1 MGSLASSPMGL
12 LRSHSR
18 HARSAELPG
27 FASEKTALQLAAPE
41 VGLWLP
47 TGGNMDMVTSVVIVG
62 SGFTGFECARRLAR
76 RLRKTNVDVTIIS
89 PVDYMLYTPLLPDVA
104 GGVVDARF
112 VAIPLAG
119 TLKGV
124 RAIRGRVDRVD
135 LEDHRLQFT
144 DLEQRTRELSWGR
157 LVLTPGS
164 VTRLFD
170 IPGLA
175 QYARGLKST
184 AEALYLRDHVLEQLE
199 LSCLEED
206 AEVAKARRTIV
217 VVGASYSGTELV
229 LQLRALAHAA
239 AKQMNFDPDSVKF
252 LLLDLA
258 EQVMPEVGEKLGAR
272 AMRVL
277 HRRGVDVRLG
287 LTLNEVHPDHV
298 VLSDNSQVDTR
309 TVAWVTG
316 VTAAPLIQTLGLP
329 TEKGRLKVQTDLQV
343 PGHPDVYA
351 AGDAAAVPDLTQ
363 PGKITPP
370 TAQHATRQGK
380 VLARNVAAS
389 LGYGTSKQYKHRNL
403 GLVVDL
409 GPRYAVANPL
419 NIQLSG
425 LPAKFVTRCY
435 HLYAIPR
442 PVNRWAVSLA
452 YLTDILFDRSV
463 VSIGLSSQEDAQF
476 AASEGIPM
484 PKTI

>member
-1 MGSLASSPMGL
+1 M
-12 LRSHSR
+12 
-18 HARSAELPG
+18 E
-27 FASEKTALQLAAPE
+27 T
-41 VGLWLP
+41 
-47 TGGNMDMVTSVVIVG
+47 VTSVVIVG
-62 SGFTGFECARRLAR
+62 SGFTGFECARRLGR
-76 RLRKTNVDVTIIS
+76 RLRKSDVDVTIIS

-112 VAIPLAG
+112 VTIPLAG
-119 TLKGV
+119 TLNGV
-124 RAIRGRVDRVD
+124 RKIRGRVDSVD
-135 LEDHRLQFT
+135 LDQHRLVYT
-144 DLEQRTRELSWGR
+144 DLEQRSRELSWDR

-175 QYARGLKST
+175 QYARGLKSP
-184 AEALYLRDHVLEQLE
+184 AEALYLRDRVLEQLE
-199 LSCLEED
+199 LSTLED
-206 AEVAKARRTIV
+206 DDRLALARRTIV

-229 LQLRALAHAA
+229 LQLRALANAA
-239 AKQMNFDPDSVKF
+239 AKQMNFDPDDVKF

-277 HRRGVDVRLG
+277 RRRGVDVRLG

-298 VLSDNSQVDTR
+298 VLSDDSRIDTH

-316 VTAAPLIQTLGLP
+316 VIAAPLIETLGLP
-329 TEKGRLKVQTDLQV
+329 TEKGRLKVQTDFRV
-343 PGHPDVYA
+343 PGHPEVFA
-351 AGDAAAVPDLTQ
+351 AGDAAAVPDVTQ

-380 VLARNVAAS
+380 VLANNVAAG
-389 LGYGTSKQYKHRNL
+389 LGHGKKRDYKHRNL

-409 GPRYAVANPL
+409 GPHQAVANPL
-419 NIQLSG
+419 GVQLSG
-425 LPAKFVTRCY
+425 FPAKVVTRSY

-442 PVNRWAVSLA
+442 GVNRWAVSMA
-452 YLTDILFDRSV
+452 YLTDALFTRSV
-463 VSIGLSSQEDAQF
+463 VSLGLATQSDAEF
-476 AASEGIPM
+476 STSEGIPL
-484 PKTI
+484 PKTG

>member
-1 MGSLASSPMGL
+1 M
-12 LRSHSR
+12 
-18 HARSAELPG
+18 
-27 FASEKTALQLAAPE
+27 QLVGPE

-47 TGGNMDMVTSVVIVG
+47 TDGNMDMVTSVVIVG

-76 RLRKTNVDVTIIS
+76 RLRKTDVDITIIS

-104 GGVVDARF
+104 GGVVDGRF
-112 VAIPLAG
+112 VTIPLAG
-119 TLKGV
+119 SLRGV
-124 RAIRGRVDRVD
+124 RKIRGRVDSVD
-135 LEDHRLQFT
+135 LAQHRLEFT
-144 DLEQRTRELSWGR
+144 DLEQRPRSLSWDR

-199 LSCLEED
+199 LSTVDED
-206 AEVAKARRTIV
+206 AELARARRTIV
-217 VVGASYSGTELV
+217 VVGASYSGTELI
-229 LQLRALAHAA
+229 LQMRALAYAA
-239 AKQMNFDPDSVKF
+239 AKQMNFDPAEVKF
-252 LLLDLA
+252 ILLDLA

-272 AMRVL
+272 ARKVL

-298 VLSDNSQVDTR
+298 VLSDNSRVDTH

-316 VTAAPLIQTLGLP
+316 VTAAPLIQKLGLP
-329 TEKGRLKVQTDLQV
+329 TEKGRLKVQTDFAV
-343 PGHPDVYA
+343 PGHPDVFA
-351 AGDAAAVPDLTQ
+351 AGDAAAVPDVTQ

-370 TAQHATRQGK
+370 TAQHAIRQGK
-380 VLARNVAAS
+380 VLGNNVAAS
-389 LGYGTSKQYKHRNL
+389 LGRGKKREYKHHDM

-409 GPRYAVANPL
+409 GPHQAVANPL
-419 NIQLSG
+419 KIQLSG
-425 LPAKFVTRCY
+425 FPAKFVTRAY

-442 PVNRWAVSLA
+442 GVNRWAVALA
-452 YLTDILFDRSV
+452 YLTDALFARSI
-463 VSIGLSSQEDAQF
+463 VSLGLSTQSDAAF
-476 AASEGIPM
+476 WTSEGIPL
-484 PKTI
+484 PKIS

>member
-1 MGSLASSPMGL
+1 M
-12 LRSHSR
+12 
-18 HARSAELPG
+18 
-27 FASEKTALQLAAPE
+27 QLAAPE

-47 TGGNMDMVTSVVIVG
+47 PGGNMDMVTSVVIVG

-76 RLRKTNVDVTIIS
+76 RLRKTDVDITIIS

-144 DLEQRTRELSWGR
+144 DLEHRTRELSWDR

-175 QYARGLKST
+175 KYARGLKST

-206 AEVAKARRTIV
+206 AEVAQARRTIV

-239 AKQMNFDPDSVKF
+239 AKQMNFDPESVKF

-272 AMRVL
+272 AQRVL
-277 HRRGVDVRLG
+277 RKRGVDVRLG

-298 VLSDNSQVDTR
+298 ILSDKSR
-309 TVAWVTG
+309 VT
-316 VTAAPLIQTLGLP
+316 P
-329 TEKGRLKVQTDLQV
+329 TPSRG
-343 PGHPDVYA
+343 
-351 AGDAAAVPDLTQ
+351 
-363 PGKITPP
+363 
-370 TAQHATRQGK
+370 
-380 VLARNVAAS
+380 
-389 LGYGTSKQYKHRNL
+389 
-403 GLVVDL
+403 
-409 GPRYAVANPL
+409 
-419 NIQLSG
+419 
-425 LPAKFVTRCY
+425 
-435 HLYAIPR
+435 
-442 PVNRWAVSLA
+442 
-452 YLTDILFDRSV
+452 
-463 VSIGLSSQEDAQF
+463 
-476 AASEGIPM
+476 
-484 PKTI
+484 